1 MAGEKIVVV
10 DDSAAVQEIIKTVL
24 TEEGY
29 KVAVASNGLA
39 ALTYPELQ
47 DVDLLIIDSDMEGI
61 DGFEATKV
69 IKTDAETHT
78 IPILLLIPEE
88 QAESRAAQSLRGANN
103 YLLKPFEPKALAL
116 KVHALLEE
124 QRIYEKS
131 RKFLEEAA
139 DKFMEKIA
147 EDHIQAAVEKK
158 TQIIVERA
166 IQNVITMI
174 DQRARKEADAKVTS
188 LTAEKEQELV
198 KATVHEVARSMVE
211 KLAER
216 KVGEAV
222 EAVLGEQTERAVK
235 RAAEHMLPS
244 LVRDRI
250 KESMEHTLPREVQ
263 ARVQKAAE
271 QLVPEVS
278 NKIVTMIDGIAQK
291 VIPRAAKERVPEL
304 VEKHIATVTS
314 KNVPRM
320 VQDLTRREIDDQFQ
334 ARINPTINEA
344 VKKIRA
350 RVNVINL
357 IILVVVLLG
366 IVGNLYLSWISHG
379 KLLP

>member
-10 DDSAAVQEIIKTVL
+10 DDSAAVQEIVKTVL

-88 QAESRAAQSLRGANN
+88 HAETRAAQSLRGANN

-124 QRIYEKS
+124 QRIYEKA

-166 IQNVITMI
+166 IQNAITMI
-174 DQRARKEADAKVTS
+174 DQRARKEADTKVTS

-222 EAVLGEQTERAVK
+222 EAVLSEQTERAVK
-235 RAAEHMLPS
+235 RTAEQMLPS

-278 NKIVTMIDGIAQK
+278 NKIVAMIDGIAQK

-304 VEKHIATVTS
+304 VEKHIATATS
-314 KNVPRM
+314 KSVPRM
-320 VQDLTRREIDDQFQ
+320 VQELTRREIDDQFQ
-334 ARINPTINEA
+334 ARINPAINEA

-350 RVNVINL
+350 RVNIINL
-357 IILVVVLLG
+357 IILIVVLLG

>member
-10 DDSAAVQEIIKTVL
+10 DDSAAVQEIVKTVL

-88 QAESRAAQSLRGANN
+88 QAETRAAQSLRGANN

-222 EAVLGEQTERAVK
+222 EAVLSEQTERAVK
-235 RAAEHMLPS
+235 RTAEHMLPS

-250 KESMEHTLPREVQ
+250 KESMEHTLPREIQ

-314 KNVPRM
+314 KSVPRM
-320 VQDLTRREIDDQFQ
+320 VQELTRREIDDQFQ
-334 ARINPTINEA
+334 ARVNPTINEA

-350 RVNVINL
+350 RVNIINL

>member
-10 DDSAAVQEIIKTVL
+10 DDSAAVQEIVKTVL

-29 KVAVASNGLA
+29 KVTVASNGMA
-39 ALTYPELQ
+39 ALTYPQLQ
-47 DVDLLIIDSDMEGI
+47 DVDLLIIDSEMEGI

-88 QAESRAAQSLRGANN
+88 QAETRAAQSLRGANN

-222 EAVLGEQTERAVK
+222 DAVLNEQTERAVK
-235 RAAEHMLPS
+235 RVAEHMLPS

-263 ARVQKAAE
+263 MRVQKAAE

-291 VIPRAAKERVPEL
+291 VIPRVAKDRIPEL
-304 VEKHIATVTS
+304 IEKNIAAVTS
-314 KNVPRM
+314 KSVPRL

-344 VKKIRA
+344 VRRIRA

-357 IILVVVLLG
+357 VILVVVFLG

>member
-10 DDSAAVQEIIKTVL
+10 DDSAAVQEIVKTVL

-47 DVDLLIIDSDMEGI
+47 DVDLLIIDSEMEGI

-88 QAESRAAQSLRGANN
+88 QAETRAAQSLRGANN

-147 EDHIQAAVEKK
+147 EGHIQAAVEKK

-166 IQNVITMI
+166 IQNAITMI

-222 EAVLGEQTERAVK
+222 EAVLSEQTERAVK
-235 RAAEHMLPS
+235 RVAEHMLPS

-278 NKIVTMIDGIAQK
+278 NKIVAMIDGIAQK

-314 KNVPRM
+314 KSVPRM
-320 VQDLTRREIDDQFQ
+320 VQELTRREIDDQFQ
-334 ARINPTINEA
+334 ARINPAINEA

-350 RVNVINL
+350 RVNIINL
-357 IILVVVLLG
+357 IILIVVLLG

>member
-1 MAGEKIVVV
+1 MAGEKIVIV
-10 DDSAAVQEIIKTVL
+10 DDSAAVQEIIKSVL

-29 KVAVASNGLA
+29 KVTVASNGLA
-39 ALTYPELQ
+39 ALTYPSLQ

-61 DGFEATKV
+61 DGFEATRV
-69 IKTDAETHT
+69 VKTDAETHT
-78 IPILLLIPEE
+78 IPVLLLIPEE
-88 QAESRAAQSLRGANN
+88 QAETRGAQSLQGANN

-116 KVHALLEE
+116 KVRALLEE

-147 EDHIQAAVEKK
+147 ENHIQAAVEKK

-216 KVGEAV
+216 KVSEAV
-222 EAVLGEQTERAVK
+222 DAVLNEQTERAVK
-235 RAAEHMLPS
+235 RTAEHMLPS

-250 KESMEHTLPREVQ
+250 KDSMEHTLPREVQ

-278 NKIVTMIDGIAQK
+278 NKIVAMIDGIAQK
-291 VIPRAAKERVPEL
+291 VIPRVAKDRVPEL
-304 VEKHIATVTS
+304 IEKNIASITS
-314 KNVPRM
+314 KSVPRM
-320 VQDLTRREIDDQFQ
+320 VQELTRKEIDDQFQ
-334 ARINPTINEA
+334 VRINPTINEA

-357 IILVVVLLG
+357 IILIIVLLG
-366 IVGNLYLSWISHG
+366 IVGNLWLSWISHG

>member
-10 DDSAAVQEIIKTVL
+10 DDSAAVQEIVKTVL

-116 KVHALLEE
+116 KVYALLEE

-222 EAVLGEQTERAVK
+222 EAVLSEQTERAVK
-235 RAAEHMLPS
+235 RTAEHMLPS

-250 KESMEHTLPREVQ
+250 KESMEHTLPREIQ

-314 KNVPRM
+314 KSVPRM
-320 VQDLTRREIDDQFQ
+320 VQELTRREIDDQFQ
-334 ARINPTINEA
+334 ARINPAINEA
-344 VKKIRA
+344 VKTIRA
-350 RVNVINL
+350 RVNIINL
-357 IILVVVLLG
+357 IILIVVFLG

>member
-10 DDSAAVQEIIKTVL
+10 DDSAAVQEIVKTVL

-47 DVDLLIIDSDMEGI
+47 DVDLLIIDSEMEGI
-61 DGFEATKV
+61 DGFEATKA

-88 QAESRAAQSLRGANN
+88 QAETRAAQSLRGANN

-166 IQNVITMI
+166 IQNAITMI

-222 EAVLGEQTERAVK
+222 EAVLSEQTERAVK
-235 RAAEHMLPS
+235 RTAEHMLPS

-278 NKIVTMIDGIAQK
+278 NKIVAMIDGIAQK

-314 KNVPRM
+314 KSVPRM
-320 VQDLTRREIDDQFQ
+320 VQELTRREIDDQFQ
-334 ARINPTINEA
+334 ARINPAINEA

-357 IILVVVLLG
+357 IILIVVLLG